1 MISYSKGHA
10 LQLLYMCMTSNKPA
24 TQQPANTL

>member
-24 TQQPANTL
+24 NTL